1 MRLVHTRIIHHKV
14 FVCLV
19 FKTVLSV
26 MMGNHAIDVFLG
38 TMSVIILV
46 RFVELGVWIVIKM
59 GIVKFVAIYT
69 L

>member
-1 MRLVHTRIIHHKV
+1 
-14 FVCLV
+14 
-19 FKTVLSV
+19 
-26 MMGNHAIDVFLG
+26 MGNHAIDVFLG

>member
-1 MRLVHTRIIHHKV
+1 
-14 FVCLV
+14 
-19 FKTVLSV
+19 
-26 MMGNHAIDVFLG
+26 MGNHAIDVFLG

-59 GIVKFVAIYT
+59 GIVKLVAIYT